1 MDDHFNRS
9 RINEEDVFALVR
21 RTGEDGLEF
30 FNESGAEEEQ
40 VRRPEEDGSEFL
52 NESGPGME
60 EEQRDESQTSIEC
73 GEDSQFGGHPHSGEV
88 YEASVDQMQ

>member
-1 MDDHFNRS
+1 MDDHFNS
-9 RINEEDVFALVR
+9 GRINEEDIFEL
-21 RTGEDGLEF
+21 
-30 FNESGAEEEQ
+30 

-60 EEQRDESQTSIEC
+60 EEQRDEAQTRMGC
-73 GEDSQFGGHPHSGEV
+73 GEDPHSGEV

>member
-1 MDDHFNRS
+1 MDVHFNSS

-21 RTGEDGLEF
+21 RPEEEGLEF
-30 FNESGAEEEQ
+30 LNESGAVMEEEQ

-60 EEQRDESQTSIEC
+60 KEQRDEAQTRKGC
-73 GEDSQFGGHPHSGEV
+73 GEDPHSGEV
-88 YEASVDQMQ
+88 YETSVDQMQ

>member
-1 MDDHFNRS
+1 MDDHFNSS

-21 RTGEDGLEF
+21 RPGEDDFEF
-30 FNESGAEEEQ
+30 FNESDAVLEEEQ

-60 EEQRDESQTSIEC
+60 EEQRDEAQTSIEC
-73 GEDSQFGGHPHSGEV
+73 DEDWQLDGHPQV
-88 YEASVDQMQ
+88 YEASIDQMQ

>member
-1 MDDHFNRS
+1 MDDHFNSS
-9 RINEEDVFALVR
+9 RINEEDI
-21 RTGEDGLEF
+21 LEF
-30 FNESGAEEEQ
+30 

-60 EEQRDESQTSIEC
+60 EEQRDEAQTRIDL
-73 GEDSQFGGHPHSGEV
+73 GEVSQFREHTHSGEV